1 MRAHRLKVTVPESHE
16 LRLRL
21 PSDFPTGEVEVIVL
35 EAQGEVSHPT
45 SPQRRLTVDELM
57 AARLQRPPGVAPV
70 SLEDIERAIAE
81 GGVGRGDV

>member
-21 PSDFPTGEVEVIVL
+21 PSDFPTGEAEVIVL
-35 EAQGEVSHPT
+35 EASLPAGPR
-45 SPQRRLTVDELM
+45 PQPRLTVDELL
-57 AARLQRPPGVAPV
+57 AARLQRPPSVAPV
-70 SLEDIERAIAE
+70 SLEDIERAIAA

>member
-16 LRLRL
+16 LTLRL

-35 EAQGEVSHPT
+35 ETLGDASQPT
-45 SPQRRLTVDELM
+45 SPQPRLTVDELM
-57 AARLQRPPGVAPV
+57 AARLQRPPGVDPV
-70 SLEDIERAIAE
+70 SLEDIKRAIVE